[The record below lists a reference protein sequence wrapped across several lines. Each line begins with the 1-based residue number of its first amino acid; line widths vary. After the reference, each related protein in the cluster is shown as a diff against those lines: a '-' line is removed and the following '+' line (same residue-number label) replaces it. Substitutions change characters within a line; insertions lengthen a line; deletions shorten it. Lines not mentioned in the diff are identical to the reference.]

1 MSTNNTTGL
10 RRAAVSWYTST
21 LATIVVLGGFVFLV
35 LVLGVGPTGLLT
47 AFGLSLTVAFVT
59 LFVSLAT
66 GSDLVYRLL
75 GGD

>member
-1 MSTNNTTGL
+1 MSITAFGL
-10 RRAAVSWYTST
+10 S
-21 LATIVVLGGFVFLV
+21 LI
-35 LVLGVGPTGLLT
+35 T

>member
-1 MSTNNTTGL
+1 MSTEDTSEIGH
-10 RRAAVSWYTST
+10 AAANWYTST
-21 LATIVVLGGFVFLV
+21 LASIVLLGSLTFIV
-35 LVLGVGPTGLLT
+35 LVLGIGPTGFFT
-47 AFGLSLTVAFVT
+47 AFGLSLAIAFVT